1 MPRAGP
7 CNVKITSALSYCY
20 LLFVLV
26 LLKFTNHVTI
36 SYSIAKIEVHA
47 SPRVQ
52 PVAMATGE
60 KYFSETERN
69 LNKQDR
75 KSVNLEKFKRLDFSI
90 AKQSLNSDLLLRA
103 RVLEAMSELKT
114 GNYRLCNE
122 CIHHT
127 VKHAGSHSC
136 IMDSD
141 QKTINSEPKVA
152 DPD

>member
-1 MPRAGP
+1 M
-7 CNVKITSALSYCY
+7 ITHC
-20 LLFVLV
+20 
-26 LLKFTNHVTI
+26 
-36 SYSIAKIEVHA
+36 SIAKIEVHA
-47 SPRVQ
+47 SPRVH

-69 LNKQDR
+69 LDKPGR

-127 VKHAGSHSC
+127 VKHAAGSQTC

-141 QKTINSEPKVA
+141 KKRINFEPKVD
-152 DPD
+152 DPERSLIAARDRRLTI